1 MVQVIEN
8 HAEISGELLSVA
20 PHAEKLGFVE
30 LQVRVAA
37 ARNVD
42 DWPNLFVRDVG
53 ETIVVVAREN
63 SAAAAARPGPVTL
76 RVKKTGPGKA
86 FAEE

>member
-1 MVQVIEN
+1 
-8 HAEISGELLSVA
+8 
-20 PHAEKLGFVE
+20 

-42 DWPNLFVRDVG
+42 DWPNLFARDAG
-53 ETIVVVAREN
+53 QTIVVVAREN